1 MPKLVVETTTS
12 ILDSALKFTYLEH
25 TIQSDFDISVKGT
38 WICFA
43 NLETN
48 QIKTCVTKSFW
59 IVYVF
64 SCSNITV

>member
-38 WICFA
+38 
-43 NLETN
+43 
-48 QIKTCVTKSFW
+48 
-59 IVYVF
+59 
-64 SCSNITV
+64 